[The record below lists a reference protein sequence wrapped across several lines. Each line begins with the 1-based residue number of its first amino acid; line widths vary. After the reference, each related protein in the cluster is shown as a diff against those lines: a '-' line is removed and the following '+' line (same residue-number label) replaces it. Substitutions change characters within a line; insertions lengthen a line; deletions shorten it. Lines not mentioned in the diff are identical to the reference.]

1 MKYFLLICFIL
12 FFENTYGSSLD
23 SLMIE
28 LSKSKLDT
36 NRVKIY
42 HQLASQYHKK
52 SMIDS
57 SLKYSVRGLE
67 TAITINWEYGMAENY
82 EIMGLAYIS
91 NGQYYLASE
100 KYFKALSIREKLN
113 NKYKLGIINRKIGD
127 CYSVLMETQK
137 ALVFYQKA
145 LPLLQEDKALYQKMV
160 CYHNMGNNYKRAKQY
175 YKALDM
181 YKLSLPIYKKIDPIK
196 GVSDPYEEMGVCYS
210 KLGDFKKAEYYLL
223 ESYRLSNLLID
234 EENFKS
240 HVLNQLTG
248 MFANFKK
255 HDKCI
260 LYGKRSLVLA
270 ESIKMNAHISET
282 SQALYESY
290 KATNKPEEALFYHE
304 KMFTHKQLMD
314 KAEHDKSLQSLNLE
328 YRFDKEKQ
336 NSKFQELEIN
346 KQKKQNQ
353 LLLFGLIGFLV
364 FSGVLIF
371 LIQKI
376 NKQNAVISKIKNDL
390 EIFNLDLEEKV
401 ASRTKELSEANSQ
414 LETMNEEIIS
424 SLLRGQTIERK
435 RVASELH
442 DNLGGQITAI
452 RWSLM
457 ALEDVHFSEKESK
470 IYQKIKQLTEKTYNE
485 VRNISH
491 NLLPEEFEK
500 NGLEGALKKVMAN
513 MNSNEKIKFS
523 LDIHEYPNLSK
534 SVEFEIYSIVF
545 ELITNTIKHSNG
557 TEAKMKLYQDSSK
570 NAIIEYYDNGIGFDF
585 DKVSK
590 GNGLKNIQD
599 RANSIG
605 ATFDYHK
612 SFKLKTLPQIAFSPA

>member
-12 FFENTYGSSLD
+12 ITKIVQANSLD
-23 SLMIE
+23 SLMTE
-28 LSKSKLDT
+28 LYKSKLDT
-36 NRVKIY
+36 NKVKIY
-42 HQLASQYHKK
+42 HKLSLEYFKLSK
-52 SMIDS
+52 SDS
-57 SLKYSVRGLE
+57 SLKYASLGLN
-67 TAITINWEYGMAENY
+67 TAILIDWEYGMAENY
-82 EIMGLAYIS
+82 EMVGFSYFTF
-91 NGQYYLASE
+91 GQVYLASE
-100 KYFKALSIREKLN
+100 NYFKSLPIRERLKD
-113 NKYKLGIINRKIGD
+113 KYKLGVLYRKIGD
-127 CYSVLMETQK
+127 CYSYLLETQN
-137 ALVFYQKA
+137 ALKYYQKA
-145 LPLLQEDKALYQKMV
+145 LPFLNGESALYQKMV
-160 CYHNMGNNYKRAKQY
+160 CYQNMGNNYRRGKEY
-175 YKALDM
+175 FKALDM
-181 YKLSLPIYKKIDPIK
+181 YKLSSPIYQKLQPIK
-196 GVSDPYEEMGVCYS
+196 GIADTYEEMGICYG
-210 KLGDFKKAEYYLL
+210 KLKDFKKAEFYLL
-223 ESYRLSNLLID
+223 EAYRLSNLLKD
-234 EENFKS
+234 EKKFQS
-240 HVLNQLTG
+240 HVLNQITI
-248 MFANFKK
+248 MYAESKQYK
-255 HDKCI
+255 KCI
-260 LYGKRSLVLA
+260 YFGKISLAKA
-270 ESIKMNAHISET
+270 EEISLNTHISET
-282 SQALYESY
+282 SLSLFESF
-290 KATNKPEEALFYHE
+290 KAIKKPEEALYYHE
-304 KMFTHKQLMD
+304 KMFTNKLLMD
-314 KAEHDKSLQSLNLE
+314 KTEHEKAIEAMNLE

-353 LLLFGLIGFLV
+353 LLLFGLIGFLL

-376 NKQNAVISKIKNDL
+376 NKQNRVISKIKNDL
-390 EIFNLDLEEKV
+390 EIFNLDLEKKV
-401 ASRTKELSEANSQ
+401 VSRTQELSQANSQ

-457 ALEDVHFSEKESK
+457 ALEDVQFSEKESK

-500 NGLEGALKKVMAN
+500 NGLEGALKKLMTN

-523 LDIHEYPNLSK
+523 LEINDYPMLSK

-545 ELITNTIKHSNG
+545 ELITNTIKHSNA
-557 TEAKMKLYQDSSK
+557 TEAKIKLHQDFSK

-599 RANSIG
+599 RARSIG

-612 SFKLKTLPQIAFSPA
+612 SFKLKILPQIGFSPA